1 MKNLICAMVAMAAI
15 ASTSAQQST
24 FNQNSSRSNNAK
36 LAIPS
41 SDWSFGLT
49 TGASFGLK
57 NNEKNLFRGNSV
69 ATKFTGGYQFGAVGL
84 GFTGGWAPGSIS
96 QTGINQFLT
105 DRKLQQ
111 GQVQVS
117 TSNPFNSYFLLGP
130 NFKLG
135 NKVSLLGQLH
145 GGFFLNNPGAVN
157 ILQNGVTRPVYRFE
171 GGSKNFAPGL
181 STSLQLAYPI
191 NKSTRFLINTDY
203 LYSSSTIRVLDPG
216 IGIDV
221 PTEQKRNLQLFT
233 AGVGIVKLLSS
244 RDHASGMATGKRGR
258 ESGSGMATG
267 RRNSVAAPREEQT
280 GQSTGRILPVSP
292 ASVSD
297 IISPRDHASGLPTG
311 KRSNI
316 TIDEGGVHRT
326 NQSCGPVTQKITYP
340 DGSSEE
346 MTFSCPDDAAAF
358 RSINGINNSMPNRIS
373 MNVTVP
379 KQTQGATFGE
389 KVNAGLHAAGSA
401 ISQGANAPKQT
412 QGATFGEKVNAGLHA
427 AGSALSQG
435 ASLMVISGN
444 ISWNSADGGTG
455 IVTNNSVSSV
465 SKTKGLSGGGSG
477 AAAASYAATGF
488 VINNGNSGNGI
499 VTTLYAR
506 ETGSGMATG
515 KRGRETGSG
524 MATGRRQY
532 QPIFNEG
539 NGGSSVCNPCVAA
552 VTVNPLFQGNNN
564 TGSNPLNKDKK
575 QTTETDNDC
584 GGLVGMLVYLM
595 DIDSRSILAQTTT
608 TACGDFWFA
617 NVPQGNYI
625 VKVAG
630 EVVAKKQ
637 YDIVLGNEGGAKDV
651 AGAILASADNWTLRI
666 NSSSTGA
673 ASRINTSRSNIKSIV
688 VIAGD
693 TDGDGTFEALR
704 ANATFSDGSTS
715 DITSKCIINTSRSNI
730 KQITIPFDGGSTNPT
745 NKTVNTSRSNIK
757 HASISIGDLDGDGTT
772 KFNASTTLNDGSTKD
787 ISNNTAIIAHS
798 NVVQF
803 QINTE
808 DSDGDGHTD
817 LIWSPRSNVND
828 ASASS
833 RKGWDGTVKGLSAS
847 TADLDGDG
855 SPEIIIGNTIE
866 SKNGALAQGASLL
879 GGALPGGAVISAMV
893 AGGPIGGIIVKGGKN
908 PGGQMRTTSTNEF
921 GEFEFTGW
929 EAGSYKIEASQTIYI
944 NDETIVTAID
954 EEEDGAAS
962 RKGWDGTVKGGTRT
976 TQSATFGEKV
986 NAGITN
992 DNNSNTVRAQNNN
1005 TVRSNR
1011 TDQHFIEF
1019 DEDGDGSFESSIINF
1034 NSEVGSFSIGEPGM
1048 PKDKKK
1054 ATSGIKDTIKTQV
1067 RKSNSGNSGNAI
1079 PIKWMAPEVLR
1090 QTTHVSGDPHVDQ
1103 KDGTRLIFGN
1113 NEADAIDKS
1122 NWRSKEVTVKPIRCA
1137 DGTCSII
1144 TAKPEDFSSTSQ
1156 KKIADII
1163 ATPIQNAEVLLVSD
1177 NGTVYKRTTDQNG
1190 IISLNGLPPGV
1201 PIRMLL
1207 NVTVPGDEDI
1217 IVTYTTDAQGSS
1229 ISNVLKTKHDTA
1241 KNSVGN
1247 IR

>member
-15 ASTSAQQST
+15 ASTSAQQPAY
-24 FNQNSSRSNNAK
+24 NQNSARSNNAK

-49 TGASFGLK
+49 TGVSFGLK

-69 ATKFTGGYQFGAVGL
+69 ATKLTGGYQFGAIGL
-84 GFTGGWAPGSIS
+84 GFTGGWAPGTIS

-117 TSNPFNSYFLLGP
+117 TSNPFNSYFLVGP

-135 NKVSLLGQLH
+135 NRVSFLGQLH

-157 ILQNGVTRPVYRFE
+157 ILQNGVTRPVYRFD
-171 GGSKNFAPGL
+171 GGSKNMAPGL

-191 NKSTRFLINTDY
+191 NRSTRFLINTDY

-216 IGIDV
+216 IGIDIA
-221 PTEQKRNLQLFT
+221 TEQKRNFQLFT
-233 AGVGIVKLLSS
+233 AGVGIVKLLSP
-244 RDHASGMATGKRGR
+244 RDHASGQATGKRGR
-258 ESGSGMATG
+258 ETGSGMASG
-267 RRNSVAAPREEQT
+267 RRNTVATPRDAQS
-280 GQSTGRILPVSP
+280 GQSSGRILP
-292 ASVSD
+292 ASAASAND
-297 IISPRDHASGLPTG
+297 ILSPRDHASGLPTG
-311 KRSNI
+311 KRSDI

-326 NQSCGPVTQKITYP
+326 NQSCGPVTQKITYS
-340 DGSSEE
+340 DGSTEV
-346 MTFSCPDDAAAF
+346 MTFSCPDDAAAY
-358 RSINGINNSMPNRIS
+358 RSINNINNSMPNRIS
-373 MNVTVP
+373 TNMTVG

-389 KVNAGLHAAGSA
+389 KVNSGLQAAGST

-427 AGSALSQG
+427 AGSAISQG

-444 ISWNSADGGTG
+444 LSWNSAAGGTG

-465 SKTKGLSGGGSG
+465 STLAGGSGSG
-477 AAAASYAATGF
+477 AAAASYAATGRMMS
-488 VINNGNSGNGI
+488 SGSGI

-506 ETGSGMATG
+506 ESGSGMATG
-515 KRGRETGSG
+515 KRQYEPVFSDESNGTSNYKSNLASVKSNPLYSDNGRET
-524 MATGRRQY
+524 
-532 QPIFNEG
+532 N
-539 NGGSSVCNPCVAA
+539 
-552 VTVNPLFQGNNN
+552 NPLYNG
-564 TGSNPLNKDKK
+564 KK
-575 QTTETDNDC
+575 SSTETDNNC
-584 GGLVGMLVYLM
+584 KGVEGMLVYLM

-608 TACGDFWFA
+608 TTCGDFWFA

-630 EVVAKKQ
+630 KVVAKKQ
-637 YDIVLGNEGGAKDV
+637 YDIVLTGEGGTKDV
-651 AGAILASADNWTLRI
+651 AGAIVASADNWTLRI
-666 NSSSTGA
+666 NSSNTSN
-673 ASRINTSRSNIKSIV
+673 ASRINTSRSNIKNIV
-688 VIAGD
+688 VVAGD
-693 TDGDGTFEALR
+693 VDGDGTFESIR
-704 ANATFSDGSTS
+704 ANATFSDGSSS

-730 KQITIPFDGGSTNPT
+730 KQITIPFDGGNATPT

-757 HASISIGDLDGDGTT
+757 HASISIGDIDGDGIT
-772 KFNASTTLNDGSTKD
+772 KFNATTTLNDGSTKD
-787 ISNNTAIIAHS
+787 VSNNTAIIAHS

-808 DSDGDGHTD
+808 DSDGDGRSD
-817 LIWSPRSNVND
+817 LIWSPRSNIND
-828 ASASS
+828 ATSNNN
-833 RKGWDGTVKGLSAS
+833 RKGWDGTVKGLATSIG
-847 TADLDGDG
+847 DVDGDG
-855 SPEIIIGNTIE
+855 SADIFIGNGVEEKT
-866 SKNGALAQGASLL
+866 GALAQGASLV

-893 AGGPIGGIIVKGGKN
+893 AGNPIGGLNIKGGKN
-908 PGGQMRTTSTNEF
+908 PGGQMRTTSTNQY

-929 EAGSYKIEASQTIYI
+929 DAGTYKIEANQIIYI
-944 NDETIVTAID
+944 SDETIVIATD
-954 EEEDGAAS
+954 EEEDGVS
-962 RKGWDGTVKGGTRT
+962 DRKGWDGTVKGGTRP

-986 NAGITN
+986 NGG
-992 DNNSNTVRAQNNN
+992 NSNENSGNTTRAQNNN

-1019 DEDGDGSFESSIINF
+1019 DEDGDGNFESSIINF
-1034 NSEVGSFSIGEPGM
+1034 NNEVGSFSIGEPGM

-1054 ATSGIKDTIKTQV
+1054 ATSGLKDTIKTQV
-1067 RKSNSGNSGNAI
+1067 RKSNSGSTGNTL
-1079 PIKWMAPEVLR
+1079 PVKWTAPEVLK
-1090 QTTHVSGDPHVDQ
+1090 QTTHVSGDPHVDTH
-1103 KDGTRLIFGN
+1103 DGKMFFGDN
-1113 NEADAIDKS
+1113 VEDGINKS
-1122 NWRSKEVTVKPIRCA
+1122 NWRSKEVAVKPIRCS

-1144 TAKPEDFSSTSQ
+1144 TAKPEDFSSTTQ
-1156 KKIADII
+1156 KKITDIV
-1163 ATPIQNAEVLLVSD
+1163 ATPVQNAEVLLVSD
-1177 NGTVYKRTTDQNG
+1177 NGTIYKRTTDQNG
-1190 IISLNGLPPGV
+1190 TISLNGLPPGV

-1207 NVTVPGDEDI
+1207 NLTVPGDEDI